1 MSNTSNEPNFLEQ
14 IAKFADNASDSLRGT
29 ADSISRDGPLDRP
42 AKHNSDPY
50 SSGNNNKFD
59 LSNPAFSIES
69 GVIGEAMPFWGW
81 YKVDTFGASTSIMCS
96 LLSDVSQMKMGARRI
111 GSLQPHTKVY
121 YIRNSFT
128 GSGIILGAE
137 SEVMPDVADILA
149 ERISMASGH
158 TVVSEATN
166 TFLHALD
173 PECLADFSRGSPLD
187 STLVGE
193 RGWVCETGTSIF
205 IDPFMAFIKA
215 DENCGFWALYFDQVA
230 RMQGHNIQIRACG
243 YELEVFDDN
252 GEITAYSG
260 RSPYAFEG
268 LGATSQGVPTAK
280 KISAQEEQ
288 IGKPYLG
295 TTDTMNTDK
304 DTQVPYHRF
313 QAYTGYAGQGFRE
326 ILRLPPENTGS
337 VAKMGDPTGS
347 IVWEQNLAL
356 DGNYHMRSS
365 QGITIAHSPL
375 YMPPNRLKRMED
387 NDTGDKI
394 ENYKFSG
401 LNGGGNPHLLTD
413 TPVDANSFVGRA
425 LCADDDTAYGFAWR
439 NDHPFK
445 YHEKDFKIE
454 KPKPEKTP
462 SYGELAGNWYIRPPT
477 SEAKKVDHRYSA
489 DYNALMSYFK
499 ILPDGTIVIA
509 GPNGEE
515 IRMVGGSIEIS
526 CPGDIQLRPGR
537 NLISLAGRSTCIRAL
552 EDIDV
557 ASSNADV
564 RIKSEKDMFLLAG
577 NSGIGG
583 KLLIE
588 NKAPGSGGI
597 VLKSAG
603 NISALAEID
612 IYIRSGAGGKARNLI
627 LDAGG
632 ESPGDVIMT
641 GRAVH
646 SFLER
651 SRFDYLG
658 GSSATDGACRTV
670 NIFAENATVMGSPL
684 YSKGTIAGLGYMVC
698 KKHLISTE
706 GHIATLKGGFVGSLD
721 NDVDGDGKTASEE
734 ANEQLEK
741 INISIHDAQ
750 YTAYDIFESGMYKPF
765 RGPQRL
771 GDADPAGGWGKYAF
785 YFKSTSEYKADA
797 FVIYESRWQQRNR
810 MFGGNAGAKWLENPV
825 WYLDDDTYPYPGK
838 GAWTN
843 PVGLKEIDLKF
854 YNDLVPEVKIEDKKN
869 PGDEQSKPLDGFY
882 SVIG

>member
-1 MSNTSNEPNFLEQ
+1 MADPSNGPNFLEQ
-14 IAKFADNASDSLRGT
+14 ISQFADNASDSIRGT

-42 AKHNSDPY
+42 SKHNSDPY

-59 LSNPAFSIES
+59 LSNPAFSIEA
-69 GVIGEAMPFWGW
+69 GIIGEAAPFWGW

-128 GSGIILGAE
+128 GSGIIIGAE
-137 SEVMPDVADILA
+137 SEAMPDVADILA

-158 TVVSEATN
+158 TVASEATN

-173 PECLADFSRGSPLD
+173 PECHADFSRGSPLD

-215 DENCGFWALYFDQVA
+215 DENCGFWALYLDQVA

-260 RSPYAFEG
+260 RSPYACEG
-268 LGATSQGVPTAK
+268 LGATGQSVPTAQ

-304 DTQVPYHRF
+304 DVQVPYHRF
-313 QAYTGYAGQGFRE
+313 QSYTGYAGQGFRE
-326 ILRLPPENTGS
+326 ILRLPPKNTGF
-337 VAKMGDPTGS
+337 VTNMGGPTGS

-375 YMPPNRLKRMED
+375 YVPPVRGVRMEN
-387 NDTGDKI
+387 NDVGDKL
-394 ENYKFSG
+394 ENYRFSG
-401 LNGGGNPHLLTD
+401 NNGSGTPHLLSD
-413 TPVDANSFVGRA
+413 TPVEANSFVGRA

-445 YHEKDFKIE
+445 YHEKDFE
-454 KPKPEKTP
+454 VGDPEPEETP
-462 SYGELAGNWYIRPPT
+462 AYGALFGSWYIRPP
-477 SEAKKVDHRYSA
+477 SIEVKQVDHRYSA
-489 DYNALMSYFK
+489 EYNALMSYFK

-537 NLISLAGRSTCIRAL
+537 NLISLAGRSTCIRSR

-564 RIKSEKDMFLLAG
+564 RIKSEKNMFLLAG
-577 NSGIGG
+577 NSGAGG

-765 RGPQRL
+765 RSPQQL
-771 GDADPAGGWGKYAF
+771 GDADPAGGWGRYAF
-785 YFKSTSEYKADA
+785 YFKTSADYKASA
-797 FVIYESRWQQRNR
+797 FVLYESRWQQRDR
-810 MFGGNAGAKWLENPV
+810 MFGGAAGNKWEEKPV
-825 WYLDDDTYPYPGK
+825 VYLNDETYPYPGK
-838 GAWTN
+838 EAWTN
-843 PVGLKEIDLKF
+843 SAGLKEIDLKF
-854 YNDLVPEVKIEDKKN
+854 YNDLVPKVKIEDKKN
-869 PGDEQSKPLDGFY
+869 PGKEVEFPIQGNY
-882 SVIG
+882 RVIG

>member
-1 MSNTSNEPNFLEQ
+1 MSDTSNEPNFLEQ

-304 DTQVPYHRF
+304 DVQVPYHRF

-326 ILRLPPENTGS
+326 ILRLPPENTGF
-337 VAKMGDPTGS
+337 VTNMGGPTGS

-375 YMPPNRLKRMED
+375 YVPPVRNARMEN
-387 NDTGDKI
+387 NDLGDKL

-401 LNGGGNPHLLTD
+401 NNGSGAPHLLSN
-413 TPVDANSFVGRA
+413 TPVEAASFVGRA

-445 YHEKDFKIE
+445 YHEKDFE
-454 KPKPEKTP
+454 VGDPEPEQTP
-462 SYGELAGNWYIRPPT
+462 AYGALFGSWYIRPPNI
-477 SEAKKVDHRYSA
+477 EVKQVDHRYSA
-489 DYNALMSYFK
+489 EYNALMSYFK

-537 NLISLAGRSTCIRAL
+537 NLISLAGRSTCIRAR

-564 RIKSEKDMFLLAG
+564 RIKSEKNMFLLAG

-612 IYIRSGAGGKARNLI
+612 IYIRSGAGGNARNLI

-646 SFLER
+646 SFIER
-651 SRFDYLG
+651 SRFDYIG
-658 GSSATDGACRTV
+658 GASATTGACNTV

-684 YSKGTIAGLGYMVC
+684 YSTGTIAGLGYMVC

-741 INISIHDAQ
+741 INTAIYDAQ
-750 YTAYDIFESGMYKPF
+750 DVAPKIFEAGMYLPF

-785 YFKSTSEYKADA
+785 YFKTSADYKASA
-797 FVIYESRWQQRNR
+797 FVLYESRWQQRDR
-810 MFGGNAGAKWLENPV
+810 MFGGAAGSKWEENPV
-825 WYLDDDTYPYPGK
+825 VYLNDETYPYPGK
-838 GAWTN
+838 EAWTN
-843 PVGLKEIDLKF
+843 PTGFKEIDLKF

-869 PGDEQSKPLDGFY
+869 PGEEVAFPIQGFY
-882 SVIG
+882 RVIG